1 MMHLL
6 FSIVKNKN
14 DSAKNLTHDFSLISK
29 WAFKWKRFFNQ
40 DPTAKGVIFSRK
52 KMALFI

>member
-1 MMHLL
+1 MMHLF

-29 WAFKWKRFFNQ
+29 WAFKWKRFFKK
-40 DPTAKGVIFSRK
+40 DPTAKEVIFSRK
-52 KMALFI
+52 KMALLI